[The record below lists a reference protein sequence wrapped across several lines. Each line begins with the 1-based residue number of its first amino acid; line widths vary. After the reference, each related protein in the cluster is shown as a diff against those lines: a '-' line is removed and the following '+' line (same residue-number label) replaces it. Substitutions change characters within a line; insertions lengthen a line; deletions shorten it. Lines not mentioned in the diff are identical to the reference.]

1 LARAKKYSQFLLV
14 PGFSMIV
21 TIKQTSAISVG
32 EKIPFEINTIQQ
44 WCGLV
49 KFGSGNKLT
58 ISNLIHPTQHVNSS

>member
-1 LARAKKYSQFLLV
+1 
-14 PGFSMIV
+14 MIV